1 MAGLG
6 STTAIT
12 HHHLA
17 FLDRHYPLSRLL
29 PLVRCRSDRCAL
41 ERVMACLLQS
51 RVSAH
56 SLFGDTFEYCSKRGD
71 VKFAHLERLGH
82 LPVGK
87 VWMGR

>member
-1 MAGLG
+1 
-6 STTAIT
+6 
-12 HHHLA
+12 
-17 FLDRHYPLSRLL
+17 
-29 PLVRCRSDRCAL
+29 
-41 ERVMACLLQS
+41 MACLLQS